1 MARHYATRDFFRQMP
16 NHLLA
21 RYFHA
26 SGVFDDLDIAA
37 LPEPQPDALWAAWL
51 TLDDTQRHAMD
62 AAFQDIA
69 ALSGEKGCRAILDDA
84 AWAFATDS
92 AAHAAF
98 VEQLA
103 SLEHHGARA
112 MTTFLDHPACWHR
125 AARFFHAEALPAW
138 RKRTHLPHIPAAV
151 DEASLQ
157 ALATGLSTYFR
168 RTEGRGTHCV
178 VEPIRRG
185 TLDYFFAYPEDYAQ
199 QRVEWVDDQ
208 FGHRPHHPTFEVIYV
223 YSQADGTLDVNIR
236 GARTAVEPL
245 QGLFAATILKQ
256 LDLPPDPT
264 DDRVYDL
271 TPFLEPGFEFVYD
284 SGSGIQDVAVT
295 ALRLASRVTPGDRLT
310 LEADAVGH
318 PTAVYD
324 LLARLGAAVPL
335 HLYRV
340 TQIELAA
347 SVITDITQ
355 PPQRVT
361 IRLTRPNACS
371 LPYDDLGLT
380 LRAML
385 HASGIEPKAPVDAEP
400 QTG

>member
-16 NHLLA
+16 NPLLA

-26 SGVFDDLDIAA
+26 RGVFADLDIAA

-62 AAFQDIA
+62 TAFRDIA

-84 AWAFATDS
+84 AWYFSTNQE
-92 AAHAAF
+92 AHAAF

-103 SLEHHGARA
+103 SLAHHGARA
-112 MTTFLDHPACWHR
+112 MTTFLDHPACWRR
-125 AARFFHAEALPAW
+125 ATRFYHADALPAW
-138 RKRTHLPHIPAAV
+138 RKRTHLPHVPAAV

-157 ALATGLSTYFR
+157 ELAAGIGSYFR
-168 RTEGRGTHCV
+168 RTEGRGTRCV
-178 VEPIRRG
+178 VEPLRRG
-185 TLDYFFAYPEDYAQ
+185 TLDYFFAYPEDYSQ
-199 QRVEWVDDQ
+199 HSVEWVDGQ
-208 FGHRPHHPTFEVIYV
+208 FGQRPHHPAFEVIYV
-223 YSQADGTLDVNIR
+223 YSQPDGTLDVNIR

-245 QGLFAATILKQ
+245 QGLFAAAILKQ
-256 LDLPPDPT
+256 TALPPDPT

-271 TPFLEPGFEFVYD
+271 HALREPGFEFVYD
-284 SGSGIQDVAVT
+284 SGSGIQDVVVT
-295 ALRLASRVTPGDRLT
+295 ALRLASRVTTGDRLT
-310 LEADAVGH
+310 VEADTVGH

-324 LLARLGAAVPL
+324 LLARLGSAVPL

-340 TQIELAA
+340 TQVELAV
-347 SVITDITQ
+347 SVITEITQ

-361 IRLTRPNACS
+361 IRLTHPNACS

-385 HASGIEPKAPVDAEP
+385 HASGIEPTAPAEAAAP
-400 QTG
+400 AG